1 VGNAAIGPRVSTPP
15 EPGAARPL
23 WQQVLE
29 DLERRIASGD
39 IVDRFP
45 TDREL
50 TEHYGV
56 SRHTVREAVRRL
68 RARGVVDR
76 QRGRGSFL
84 TDAVL
89 VQPLGGL
96 YSLFRAVEEAG
107 LEQRSEVLFRG
118 TEHDGRVAA
127 RLELPAGSEMVRIER
142 LRFAGDDPLAVDDT
156 WLPAEVG
163 LPLLEVD
170 LSRAALYD
178 LLTDLTDVRITAA
191 DERLT
196 PIIPDDELSA
206 TLHLDPGEGVL
217 QVERLAWAGD
227 RPVEC
232 RTTLIRGRRFQ
243 YVSSWRSGDAAP
255 PTTAFVAATSTP

>member
-1 VGNAAIGPRVSTPP
+1 MSTAGRPTAP
-15 EPGAARPL
+15 PL
-23 WQQVLE
+23 WQQVLD
-29 DLERRIASGD
+29 DLEERIASGD

-68 RARGVVDR
+68 RSRGLVDR

-107 LEQRSEVLFRG
+107 LEQRSEVLYRG
-118 TEHDGRVAA
+118 TARNERVAR
-127 RLELPAGSEMVRIER
+127 RLELSPDTDLVRIER
-142 LRFAGDDPLAVDDT
+142 LRYAGDAPLAVDDA
-156 WLPAEVG
+156 WLPADVG
-163 LPLLEVD
+163 RPLLDAD
-170 LSRAALYD
+170 LTRAALYD
-178 LLTDLTDVRITAA
+178 LLTELTDVRLTAA

-196 PIIPDDELSA
+196 PIVADEDLA
-206 TLHLDPGEGVL
+206 ETLHLDDGEGVL

-243 YVSSWRSGDAAP
+243 YVSSWRAADAAP
-255 PTTAFVAATSTP
+255 PTTAFEATPDRD

>member
-1 VGNAAIGPRVSTPP
+1 MSAPD

-68 RARGVVDR
+68 RTRGVVDR

-118 TEHDGRVAA
+118 TEHDERVAA
-127 RLELPAGSEMVRIER
+127 RLELPPGATLVRIER

-156 WLPAEVG
+156 WLPADVG

-170 LSRAALYD
+170 LTRAALYD
-178 LLTDLTDVRITAA
+178 LLTDLTEVRITAA

-196 PIIPDDELSA
+196 PVVPDDELSA
-206 TLHLDPGEGVL
+206 TLHLDAGEGVL
-217 QVERLAWAGD
+217 QVDRLAWAGD

-255 PTTAFVAATSTP
+255 PTTAFVAAPAGT

>member
-1 VGNAAIGPRVSTPP
+1 MSA
-15 EPGAARPL
+15 PGEHHDARPL
-23 WQQVLE
+23 WQQVLD
-29 DLERRIASGD
+29 DLERRIAAGD

-45 TDREL
+45 TDKEL
-50 TEHYGV
+50 TEHYRV

-68 RARGVVDR
+68 RTRGVVDR

-118 TEHDGRVAA
+118 TEQQAEMA
-127 RLELPAGSEMVRIER
+127 ERLELPPDTRLVRIER
-142 LRFAGDDPLAVDDT
+142 LRFAGGEPLAVDDT
-156 WLPAEVG
+156 WLPADVG
-163 LPLLEVD
+163 RPLLDVD
-170 LSRAALYD
+170 LTRAALYD
-178 LLTDLTDVRITAA
+178 LLTELTEVRITAA
-191 DERLT
+191 DEQLT
-196 PIIPDDELSA
+196 PVVPDDELIA
-206 TLHLDPGEGVL
+206 TLHLDPREGVL
-217 QVERLAWAGD
+217 QVDRLAWAGD

-232 RTTLIRGRRFQ
+232 RTTLIRGQRFR

-255 PTTAFVAATSTP
+255 PTTAFVAAPDTR

>member
-1 VGNAAIGPRVSTPP
+1 
-15 EPGAARPL
+15 
-23 WQQVLE
+23 VLD
-29 DLERRIASGD
+29 DLERRIAAGD

-45 TDREL
+45 TDKEL

-68 RARGVVDR
+68 RARGLVDR
-76 QRGRGSFL
+76 HRGRGSFL

-118 TEHDGRVAA
+118 TEQNPGVAQ
-127 RLELPAGSEMVRIER
+127 RLALPPDTTLVRIER
-142 LRFAGDDPLAVDDT
+142 LRYAGGEPLAVDDT
-156 WLPAEVG
+156 WLPADVG
-163 LPLLEVD
+163 RPLLDAD
-170 LSRAALYD
+170 LTRAALYD
-178 LLTDLTDVRITAA
+178 LLTELTDVRITAA
-191 DERLT
+191 DEQLT
-196 PIIPDDELSA
+196 PIVPDDEVVA
-206 TLHLDPGEGVL
+206 TLHLDPREGVL
-217 QVERLAWAGD
+217 QVDRLAWAGD

-232 RTTLIRGRRFQ
+232 RTTLIRGQRFR

-255 PTTAFVAATSTP
+255 PTTAFVAAPDTR